1 MRTARRRGVLTVLR
15 FAPCF
20 PSSPTRL
27 RAQEDVRH
35 SRAHPGTCPL
45 RVRAQ
50 PGSWLRGGVGA
61 GDAGGKALRGCFM
74 RPGLRAGGSDAVNCV
89 HGAL

>member
-1 MRTARRRGVLTVLR
+1 VRTARRRGVLTVLR

-20 PSSPTRL
+20 PSSPTRV

-50 PGSWLRGGVGA
+50 PGSWLRVAWGVGMLA
-61 GDAGGKALRGCFM
+61 ARRCVAASCARACE
-74 RPGLRAGGSDAVNCV
+74 PGAQML
-89 HGAL
+89 